1 MTKTTLL
8 KNGQTDWRVVVPSE
22 PSPVTENAVREFVG
36 FFSAIAGVTLPVVP
50 ESEPA
55 RPHEILIGTTKRDF
69 SARAEFDAAE
79 LGDEGYFYAIEE
91 DRIFIGGKGLRGTL
105 YGVYTFLEDELG
117 CRWFTETLSVIPS
130 AETIEMNQ
138 KVRSFVPPMHYR
150 ATSFR
155 DGMEK
160 MYCVRNKLNALTD
173 IDPDFGGHTLPFL
186 LHLE

>member
-1 MTKTTLL
+1 MTKTILL
-8 KNGQTDWRVVVPSE
+8 ENKQTDWQVVIPWN
-22 PSPVTENAVREFVG
+22 PAPAMLKAAREFVE
-36 FFSAIAGVTLPVVP
+36 FFSAITGVTLPIVP

-55 RPHEILIGTTKRDF
+55 RPHEFLIGTTKRDF
-69 SARAEFDAAE
+69 SVKAEFDAAE
-79 LGDEGYFYAIEE
+79 LGDEGYFYAIED

-173 IDPDFGGHTLPFL
+173 IDPEFGGIEKTRIRS
-186 LHLE
+186 HL